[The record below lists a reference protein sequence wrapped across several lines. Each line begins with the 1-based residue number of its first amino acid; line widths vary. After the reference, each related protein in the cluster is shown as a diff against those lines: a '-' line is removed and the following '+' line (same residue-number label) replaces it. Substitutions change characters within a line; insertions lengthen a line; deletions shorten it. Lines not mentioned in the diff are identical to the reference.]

1 FLLKTFVKSSVNGY
15 IESSFV
21 QPGQYVH
28 RGAKLFILKTKEA
41 HNLGNTISRMDST
54 FHFSGRILI
63 RASDSGYI
71 TTLNYHSGDYVA
83 DGEQLA
89 VISNLK
95 SFAFL
100 LELPYDL
107 KSCLAS
113 NKQILLKLSDGTT
126 LNGRATSTMP
136 SVDPVSQ
143 TLSVVIKVNTNKQIP
158 ENLIARVILV
168 KKMKKNAVSL
178 SKEAILTNETQSQ
191 FWIMKM
197 INNTTAVKVP
207 VKIGM
212 QTNDRVEILSPALSP
227 NDRII
232 LTGNYGLP
240 DTAKVIVSHGA
251 I

>member
-1 FLLKTFVKSSVNGY
+1 MRNKVTLTILSLLVIVALSECNSNKQSKEDSAEQQNSGTPVTTTSIGNGTLTESIELNATSIFLLKTFVKSSVNGY

-21 QPGQYVH
+21 QPGQYVP

-63 RASDSGYI
+63 HASGSGYI

-113 NKQILLKLSDGTT
+113 NKQILLKLSDGTI

-143 TLSVVIKVNTNKQIP
+143 TLSVVIKVN
-158 ENLIARVILV
+158 
-168 KKMKKNAVSL
+168 
-178 SKEAILTNETQSQ
+178 
-191 FWIMKM
+191 
-197 INNTTAVKVP
+197 
-207 VKIGM
+207 
-212 QTNDRVEILSPALSP
+212 
-227 NDRII
+227 
-232 LTGNYGLP
+232 
-240 DTAKVIVSHGA
+240 
-251 I
+251 